1 MVDAEPRMFVVGEQ
15 DAMVRLARVAM
26 HRAFEADKSGT
37 TTIHVWIEA
46 EAKPDA
52 DEFESIEADVEF
64 ILYND
69 DRRLGSCKSSH
80 LKFTDKDDTVEV
92 VADGDVRIDS
102 HEDVTHIEVNIDA
115 AMVTRSKAQ
124 LKLDPEGV

>member
-15 DAMVRLARVAM
+15 DAMVHLARVAM
-26 HRAFEADKSGT
+26 HRAFETDKSGR
-37 TTIHVWIEA
+37 TTIHVWMEA

-69 DRRLGSCKSSH
+69 DRRLGACSSGN

-92 VADGDVRIDS
+92 VADDELRIDS
-102 HEDVTHIEVNIDA
+102 HEDVTHIEVNVEA

-124 LKLDPEGV
+124 LRLDPEPL